1 MWRGGRVGVGVWGL
15 RPSEVWG
22 WGLGRLRVCHIVGL
36 GREGIGGKAGGAG
49 LVGSEL
55 VCAWKNRNTDGNFPV
70 KYGNRR
76 YGQESPLTASA
87 PVPAVFSR
95 VFSCFLFFYQY
106 GIRSVYTGFG
116 AGRDGIFPFSTL
128 AALPCAVSRN
138 GNLKATWKLPRSLAC
153 ANEEQREA

>member
-1 MWRGGRVGVGVWGL
+1 MGVWGL
-15 RPSEVWG
+15 RPSEV

-95 VFSCFLFFYQY
+95 VFSCFLFFLSIRYTIGLY
-106 GIRSVYTGFG
+106 GIRCRS
-116 AGRDGIFPFSTL
+116 GRDFPVPFSTL
-128 AALPCAVSRN
+128 AGSDR
-138 GNLKATWKLPRSLAC
+138 GW
-153 ANEEQREA
+153 E

>member
-1 MWRGGRVGVGVWGL
+1 MA
-15 RPSEVWG
+15 G

-95 VFSCFLFFYQY
+95 VFFLFPVFFINTVYDQF
-106 GIRSVYTGFG
+106 IRDSVPVGTGF
-116 AGRDGIFPFSTL
+116 
-128 AALPCAVSRN
+128 SRPVFN
-138 GNLKATWKLPRSLAC
+138 PSQDWQNYELTKRS
-153 ANEEQREA
+153 